1 MLKFLKSSL
10 ATTMIVALVAT
21 TSPIAAYAKL
31 IGTDEVVAAQSFGYH
46 DRAQLAAALDRADVA
61 AMLEQHGV
69 TVEQAKAR
77 LASMTEAEVNQLAA
91 TMNSAP
97 AGAGIIGVLF
107 TVFVILLVTDI
118 LGFTKIFPF
127 TRAVR

>member
-31 IGTDEVVAAQSFGYH
+31 IGTDEVLTAQAFGYH
-46 DRAQLAAALDRADVA
+46 DRAQLAASLDRPDVA
-61 AMLEQHGV
+61 ALLEQHGV
-69 TVEQAKAR
+69 TAEQAQAR
-77 LASMTEAEVNQLAA
+77 LAAMTDAEVNQLAA
-91 TMNSAP
+91 TIDSAP
-97 AGAGIIGVLF
+97 AGAGVIGLLV

-118 LGFTKIFPF
+118 LGFTKVFPF
-127 TRAVR
+127 TRPIR